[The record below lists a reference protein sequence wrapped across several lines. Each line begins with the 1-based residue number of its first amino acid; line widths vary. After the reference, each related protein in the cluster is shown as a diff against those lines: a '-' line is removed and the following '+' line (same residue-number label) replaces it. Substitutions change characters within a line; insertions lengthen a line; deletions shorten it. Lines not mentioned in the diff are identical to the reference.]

1 MRGALR
7 YCTAPRS
14 FWYCK
19 ALCRACK
26 PACREAL
33 THSDA
38 DLSHSDGDDEFQS
51 EGDACWYGAGGVSH
65 GCVEGG
71 LRGGEVCWMFR
82 LLKSVLLVAL
92 VVPKKFV
99 DEVVVGIQAPPAYS
113 SCVSIRQHTSAYV
126 RSSTSTSLR
135 TSAL

>member
-1 MRGALR
+1 METL
-7 YCTAPRS
+7 S
-14 FWYCK
+14 
-19 ALCRACK
+19 
-26 PACREAL
+26 
-33 THSDA
+33 HSDA
-38 DLSHSDGDDEFQS
+38 DLSHTDADDGFDS

-65 GCVEGG
+65 GCGEGG

-99 DEVVVGIQAPPAYS
+99 DEVVVGIQAPPAY
-113 SCVSIRQHTSAYV
+113 VSIRQHTSAYV
-126 RSSTSTSLR
+126 SIRQHTSAYVCSNTSTSLQ